1 MIAVVA
7 VLAAGCVSPS
17 ADTQTPVRQTV
28 SLASTIGPVD
38 AGMIPALEKAYMD
51 KYPNVAVR
59 HYKAGTGATLEI
71 AKTDI
76 VDLVI
81 VHAKALEEQ
90 FVADGYGT
98 ERIDLMY
105 NDFVLMGPA
114 DDPAGVKGMTSIT
127 EALKKISESGAHFV
141 TRGDKS
147 GTHVKELDLW
157 KAANI
162 TPEGDWYE
170 VYEKGSTG
178 NGPTLMY
185 TDAENAYTIMDR
197 ATYLTKKDNIKNIVV
212 LVEKDDLMLNY
223 ITVIPCNKEKLPL
236 VNADGAAHFINWLV
250 SDEAQ
255 EIIRTFGVDTY
266 GEPLFFPN
274 AA

>member
-7 VLAAGCVSPS
+7 VLAAGCVSP
-17 ADTQTPVRQTV
+17 AVDQTPVRQTV

-51 KYPNVAVR
+51 TYPNVAVR
-59 HYKAGTGATLEI
+59 HYKAGTGATLEL
-71 AKTDI
+71 AKTDC

-98 ERIDLMY
+98 KRIALMY
-105 NDFVLMGPA
+105 NDFVLLGPEE
-114 DDPAGVKGMTSIT
+114 DPAGVKGMTSIT
-127 EALKKISESGAHFV
+127 EAMKKIQEAKVHFV

-170 VYEKGSTG
+170 VYEKGASG
-178 NGPTLMY
+178 NGPTLLY
-185 TDAENAYTIMDR
+185 TDAEDAYTIMDR
-197 ATYLTKKDNIKNIVV
+197 ATYLTKKESLKNIGI
-212 LVEKDDLMLNY
+212 LVEKDELMLNY
-223 ITVIPCNKEKLPL
+223 ITIIPCNPEKLPL
-236 VNADGAAHFINWLV
+236 VNAEGAEHFINWLV

-255 EIIRTFGVDTY
+255 NIISTFGVDTY